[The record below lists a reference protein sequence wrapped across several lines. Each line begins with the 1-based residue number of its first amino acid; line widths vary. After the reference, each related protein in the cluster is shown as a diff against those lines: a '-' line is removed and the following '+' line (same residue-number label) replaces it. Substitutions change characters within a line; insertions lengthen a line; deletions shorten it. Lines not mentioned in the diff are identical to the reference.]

1 VTVSIA
7 PSKHAENGRKTRLT
21 KRRNGNDRYR
31 MKDAVTNHRH
41 GRKRRRRRIKKKERE
56 EGRGREEG
64 GIGQKSYASGID

>member
-31 MKDAVTNHRH
+31 MKDAVTNHWH
-41 GRKRRRRRIKKKERE
+41 GRKRRVKKRK
-56 EGRGREEG
+56 GRKEG
-64 GIGQKSYASGID
+64 GGEG